1 MTHGDVVD
9 EFHDKH
15 SLSDTGTAEETN
27 LTSLGIG
34 GEEINNFNAGLENL
48 FSAAELG
55 EGRRLTMDGVA
66 LLALDGS
73 TFIDG
78 LTSDTHDTTKSGF
91 ADRNHNGT
99 THIVYLLTTLKTFG
113 GIHGN
118 ATDNSVTKMLGY
130 FKDELGFSLR
140 DPETVENS
148 WHLILR
154 ENDVND
160 GTNNLCNHTSVKDGG
175 SVCFFSSGIQC
186 SLCLSGKI
194 TSTNILESGTNGRCA
209 ADWTNKITS
218 TERGRKG
225 SLGKRSTSTNRI

>member
-15 SLSDTGTAEETN
+15 SLSDTGTTEETN

-34 GEEINNFNAGLENL
+34 GKEINNFNAGLENL
-48 FSAAELG
+48 FSATELG
-55 EGRRLTMDGVA
+55 EGGRLTMDGVT

-73 TFIDG
+73 ALIDG

-91 ADRNHNGT
+91 SDRNHDGT
-99 THIVYLLTTLKTFG
+99 THIVNLLATLKTFS
-113 GIHGN
+113 GIHSN
-118 ATDNSVTKMLGY
+118 ATDNSVSKMLGY
-130 FKDELGFSLR
+130 FKDELGLGLS

-148 WHLILR
+148 GHLILR

-160 GTNNLCNHTSVKDGG
+160 GTNNLCNHTSIKDGG
-175 SVCFFSSGIQC
+175 SVSFLSSGIQS
-186 SLCLSGKI
+186 SLCFSGKI
-194 TSTNILESGTNGRCA
+194 TSTNILEGGTKRRCA
-209 ADWTNKITS
+209 ANRADKITS
-218 TERGRKG
+218 TERRKA